1 MEFFWVI
8 LTLLPFLVLIPGAW
22 ALAVWAAREDDS
34 QSKLVEKLTTR
45 EKDSLGI
52 GESGLERSAPT
63 KEKAPR
69 PLPGLKVSGTTLT

>member
-1 MEFFWVI
+1 V
-8 LTLLPFLVLIPGAW
+8 LLPGAW

-52 GESGLERSAPT
+52 GESGLERSAP
-63 KEKAPR
+63 KKKPR
-69 PLPGLKVSGTTLT
+69 RLCGAESIGNN